1 MALPVTDQ
9 LITQMMTENV
19 RTSPT
24 TPMEG
29 NVSRPLIVSDLL
41 GAMKD
46 INFSQLMGEN
56 GSKSG
61 NPSKESTPMIT
72 GLMKES
78 VKVPETPLEQEQK
91 VKEPVVATGGP
102 AQSAEE
108 IETAVEDMSPENIDV
123 PTPMSDAMASNTMAP
138 LGTLTDQNTGLMSNA
153 TQQIA

>member
-19 RTSPT
+19 RTTPT

-41 GAMKD
+41 SAMKD
-46 INFSQLMGEN
+46 VNFSQLMTEYGN
-56 GSKSG
+56 MSG

-78 VKVPETPLEQEQK
+78 VKVPETPLEQEK
-91 VKEPVVATGGP
+91 KIKEPAVATGGP

-108 IETAVEDMSPENIDV
+108 IDMAVEDMAPENVSV
-123 PTPMSDAMASNTMAP
+123 PTPMSDALANNTMAP
-138 LGTLTDQNTGLMSNA
+138 LGTLTDQNTGLMSNTA
-153 TQQIA
+153 

>member
-19 RTSPT
+19 NTAPT

-29 NVSRPLIVSDLL
+29 NVSRGLIANDLVVAL
-41 GAMKD
+41 GDKT
-46 INFSQLMGEN
+46 FSQLLQEY
-56 GSKSG
+56 GSMSG
-61 NPSKESTPMIT
+61 SPSKESTPMIT

-91 VKEPVVATGGP
+91 VATGGP
-102 AQSAEE
+102 AQTPQE
-108 IETAVEDMSPENIDV
+108 IETAVEDMSPENINV

>member
-19 RTSPT
+19 RTTPT

-41 GAMKD
+41 KAMKD
-46 INFSQLMGEN
+46 VNFSQLMGEY
-56 GSKSG
+56 GSISG

-91 VKEPVVATGGP
+91 IKKPAVATGGP

-108 IETAVEDMSPENIDV
+108 IDMAVEDMAPENVSV
-123 PTPMSDAMASNTMAP
+123 PTPMSDALANNTMAP
-138 LGTLTDQNTGLMSNA
+138 LGTLTDQNTGLMSNTA
-153 TQQIA
+153 

>member
-19 RTSPT
+19 RTTPT

-41 GAMKD
+41 SAMKD
-46 INFSQLMGEN
+46 VNFSQLMTEYGN
-56 GSKSG
+56 MSG

-78 VKVPETPLEQEQK
+78 AKVPETPLEQEQK
-91 VKEPVVATGGP
+91 IEKPAVATGGP

-108 IETAVEDMSPENIDV
+108 IDMAVEDMAPENVSV
-123 PTPMSDAMASNTMAP
+123 PTPMSDALANNTMAP
-138 LGTLTDQNTGLMSNA
+138 LGTLTDQNTGLMSNTA
-153 TQQIA
+153 

>member
-29 NVSRPLIVSDLL
+29 NVSRPMIVSDLL

-46 INFSQLMGEN
+46 INFSQLMGEYGN
-56 GSKSG
+56 ISG
-61 NPSKESTPMIT
+61 NPSKKSTPMT
-72 GLMKES
+72 QGLMEEES
-78 VKVPETPLEQEQK
+78 PQVPATPLAQENQQ
-91 VKEPVVATGGP
+91 ENQTETLNTT
-102 AQSAEE
+102 EE
-108 IETAVEDMSPENIDV
+108 IVTPEV
-123 PTPMSDAMASNTMAP
+123 PTPMTDAMAMNTLAP
-138 LGTLTDQNTGLMSNA
+138 TGSIELPELPTEDTGLMSNA

>member
-19 RTSPT
+19 NTAPT

-29 NVSRPLIVSDLL
+29 NVSRGLIANDLVVAL
-41 GAMKD
+41 GDKT
-46 INFSQLMGEN
+46 FSQLLQEY
-56 GSKSG
+56 GSMSG
-61 NPSKESTPMIT
+61 SPSKESTPMIS

-78 VKVPETPLEQEQK
+78 AQVPETPLKKEQK
-91 VKEPVVATGGP
+91 VATGGP
-102 AQSAEE
+102 AQTVEE
-108 IETAVEDMSPENIDV
+108 IDTAVEDMSPENINV

>member
-41 GAMKD
+41 SAMKD
-46 INFSQLMGEN
+46 VNFSQLMGEY
-56 GSKSG
+56 GSISG

-78 VKVPETPLEQEQK
+78 VKVPETPLKQEQK
-91 VKEPVVATGGP
+91 VATGTP
-102 AQSAEE
+102 AQTPQQ
-108 IETAVEDMSPENIDV
+108 INKAVENMAPENVSV
-123 PTPMSDAMASNTMAP
+123 PTPMTDAMANNTMAP
-138 LGTLTDQNTGLMSNA
+138 LGTLTEQNGGLMSNT

>member
-19 RTSPT
+19 RTQPT

-29 NVSRPLIVSDLL
+29 NVSRPMIVSDLL
-41 GAMKD
+41 SAMKD
-46 INFSQLMGEN
+46 VNFSQLITEYGNM
-56 GSKSG
+56 SG

-78 VKVPETPLEQEQK
+78 VKVPQTPLEQEK
-91 VKEPVVATGGP
+91 KIKEPAVATGGP

-108 IETAVEDMSPENIDV
+108 INMAVEDMAPENVSV
-123 PTPMSDAMASNTMAP
+123 PTPMSDALANNTMAP
-138 LGTLTDQNTGLMSNA
+138 LGTLTDQNTGLMSNTA
-153 TQQIA
+153 